1 MTTVKG
7 EGRKKT
13 KITNLEVQLE
23 EAPKMTTMEEELLHE
38 DKKILKIDHMM

>member
-1 MTTVKG
+1 MTTEKG

-23 EAPKMTTMEEELLHE
+23 EAPKMTTMEKELLQE
-38 DKKILKIDHMM
+38 DKNILKIGHMM